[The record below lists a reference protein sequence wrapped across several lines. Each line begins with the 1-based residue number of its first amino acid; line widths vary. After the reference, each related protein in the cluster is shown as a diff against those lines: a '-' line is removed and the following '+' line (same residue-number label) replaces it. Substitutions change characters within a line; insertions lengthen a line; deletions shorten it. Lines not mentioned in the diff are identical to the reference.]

1 MRSRLRAPLGS
12 VRLVG
17 KQKGRRAVELSTAV
31 PPAIA
36 GAVDGRWD
44 TTEGA
49 SRQAARGGPRAA
61 SGRVDGRFDF
71 LNDFNAFNGSE
82 ARRKATKPSRAS
94 EARSEAKPSGG
105 GGAGCAGAVPAMI
118 GFEPSDE
125 QRLIL
130 ETVRQFAV
138 SEVRPRA
145 RECAEARK
153 LPDDVIAR
161 AHQLGLVAS
170 ALPAASGGGGE
181 RSAVT
186 GALIAEELA
195 WGDLSIALAILS
207 PSLVALPV
215 ADFGT
220 AEQQQAWLPRYLTDR
235 FVPGSLALVE
245 PSFGF
250 DAFKP
255 ASTAKRHGDGFRLD
269 GDKCFVPWLPGD
281 DGVLVIASEQGA
293 AQVFRVPRDA
303 EGLTAIPER
312 NLGLDAL
319 PTALLRLRG
328 VKVAASDRLG
338 GARGA
343 DVASL
348 VSRGRVALAAAAVG
362 VARAAYELA
371 LDYAKQRHAFGAP
384 IATKQAIAFK
394 LAEMAIEIDGARL
407 LAWEAAD
414 RLDRGLPA
422 LREAALAQQ
431 QAQRVALDVADGAVQ
446 VFGGHGYI
454 RDYLPEMHLRNA
466 RGFACFE
473 ALSLV

>member
-1 MRSRLRAPLGS
+1 MI
-12 VRLVG
+12 
-17 KQKGRRAVELSTAV
+17 STLF
-31 PPAIA
+31 P
-36 GAVDGRWD
+36 
-44 TTEGA
+44 
-49 SRQAARGGPRAA
+49 
-61 SGRVDGRFDF
+61 
-71 LNDFNAFNGSE
+71 
-82 ARRKATKPSRAS
+82 
-94 EARSEAKPSGG
+94 G
-105 GGAGCAGAVPAMI
+105 GGATGCGVI
-118 GFEPSDE
+118 DFEPSDE
-125 QRLIL
+125 QRLIV
-130 ETVRQFAV
+130 ETVRQFAA

-145 RECAEARK
+145 RECSEARK
-153 LPDDVIAR
+153 LPDDVLAR
-161 AHQLGLVAS
+161 AHELGLVAN
-170 ALPAASGGGGE
+170 ALPSGSGGGGE

-186 GALIAEELA
+186 SALIAEELA

-220 AEQQQAWLPRYLTDR
+220 PEQQRAWLPRYTSNH

-245 PSFGF
+245 PSFRF
-250 DAFKP
+250 DAFRP
-255 ASTAKRHGDGFRLD
+255 ATAARQQGDAFILD
-269 GDKCFVPWLPGD
+269 GEKCFVPWLAGD
-281 DGVLVIASEQGA
+281 DSVLVIASEQGVPQA
-293 AQVFRVPRDA
+293 FLVPRDA
-303 EGLTAIPER
+303 RGLEVTPER
-312 NLGLDAL
+312 NMGLDAL
-319 PTALLRLRG
+319 PTVELRLRG
-328 VKVAASDRLG
+328 VEVPASARLG
-338 GARGA
+338 GSRGA

-348 VSRGRVALAAAAVG
+348 VNRGRVALAAAAIG
-362 VARAAYELA
+362 VARAAFELA
-371 LDYAKQRHAFGAP
+371 RDYAKQRQAFGAP

-466 RGFACFE
+466 RGFANFE